1 MPGAAQPKPSSAPS
15 REAVWRRYR
24 EVRAESERLAAP
36 LATEDYVIQA
46 MPDVS
51 PPKWHLAHITWFF
64 EHFIA
69 RALRARVSRP
79 SIPGTAISSTRTT
92 RPSGRSSR
100 ASRAVCSR
108 VPTVEEVFRYRAHVD
123 RVIGDVI
130 DAAGDQDWDEVA
142 RRIELG
148 LHHEQQHQELLLTD
162 SSTISRSTRCSRRT
176 GRRSSDRRRRRRG
189 RVGWIDFDA
198 GIRQIGYEGRELC
211 VRQRAAA
218 SPRLSRA
225 VPARRPPGHERRVPR
240 VHRRRRLLAARPLA
254 VGRLDDGQGTR
265 LGSAALLGADGRRV
279 VADDARRHAP
289 RRPGASRCA
298 T

>member
-1 MPGAAQPKPSSAPS
+1 MLGAAQPKPSSAPS

-69 RALRARVSRP
+69 APYARAFAPFHPRVRLSLQLVLRDHRTVLPAPRAR
-79 SIPGTAISSTRTT
+79 I
-92 RPSGRSSR
+92 
-100 ASRAVCSR
+100 CSR

-130 DAAGDQDWDEVA
+130 DAVGDQDWDEVA

-162 SSTISRSTRCSRRT
+162 LKFNFAFNPLQPAYRPPLERSPATTTRP
-176 GRRSSDRRRRRRG
+176 
-189 RVGWIDFDA
+189 VGWIDFDA
-198 GIRQIGYEGRELC
+198 GIRLIGYEGREFAFDNERPRHRVFLEPF
-211 VRQRAAA
+211 RSPTAWSRAA
-218 SPRLSRA
+218 STSRSSTTTDT
-225 VPARRPPGHERRVPR
+225 PGPTCGCRK
-240 VHRRRRLLAARPLA
+240 A
-254 VGRLDDGQGTR
+254 
-265 LGSAALLGADGRRV
+265 GRRSRNE
-279 VADDARRHAP
+279 AGQRRSTGSGWTASG
-289 RRPGASRCA
+289 RR
-298 T
+298 

>member
-1 MPGAAQPKPSSAPS
+1 MLGAAQPKPSSAPS

-69 RALRARVSRP
+69 APYARAFAPFHPKYGFLFNSYYETIGPFFPRLSR
-79 SIPGTAISSTRTT
+79 GLL
-92 RPSGRSSR
+92 SR
-100 ASRAVCSR
+100 
-108 VPTVEEVFRYRAHVD
+108 PTVEEVFRYRAHVD

-130 DAAGDQDWDEVA
+130 DSVGDQDWGEVA

-162 SSTISRSTRCSRRT
+162 LK
-176 GRRSSDRRRRRRG
+176 
-189 RVGWIDFDA
+189 FNFA
-198 GIRQIGYEGRELC
+198 FNPLQ
-211 VRQRAAA
+211 
-218 SPRLSRA
+218 
-225 VPARRPPGHERRVPR
+225 PAYRPPLERSP
-240 VHRRRRLLAARPLA
+240 AT
-254 VGRLDDGQGTR
+254 TR
-265 LGSAALLGADGRRV
+265 APSAGSTST
-279 VADDARRHAP
+279 P
-289 RRPGASRCA
+289 ASA
-298 T
+298 